1 METSDRKHAWLG
13 SGRGRTV
20 AAVVAALLIT
30 GGVTAS
36 AAKLITGADVK
47 NGSLTGKDIKD
58 GTVQSKDIK
67 DGTVQ
72 SKDIKDGTVQ
82 SQDVKNG
89 TLKEA
94 DLSPAALRALI
105 AYEGQNW
112 SIVDRNVIENGDS
125 YLRAGP
131 GTPPMGIG
139 SLGIRTGGPGDAAAF
154 GNQVDFQGDLVA
166 DITTLEYSVYTTQEN
181 IDKAP
186 NNLPS
191 IKFEIN
197 PNLASTPST
206 FSTMVFVPDP
216 VAANQWTHI
225 DATTTGM
232 WGLTGAAATATGCDL
247 NGTLC
252 TWDGLQTALDDGGA
266 AATIYSVQFGKGR
279 DFAFSGAVD
288 GLVINNQTFDFEPNG
303 VFTSP

>member
-1 METSDRKHAWLG
+1 METSDRKHGWLG

-58 GTVQSKDIK
+58 GTVQGKDIK
-67 DGTVQ
+67 DGTVT
-72 SKDIKDGTVQ
+72 SK
-82 SQDVKNG
+82 DVKNG

-94 DLSPAALRALI
+94 DLSAAALRALI

-166 DITTLEYSVYTTQEN
+166 DITTLGYSVYTTQEN
-181 IDKAP
+181 IDQAP

-191 IKFEIN
+191 IKLEIN

-216 VAANQWTHI
+216 VAANQWTDI
-225 DATTTGM
+225 DPTTTGM
-232 WGLTGAAATATGCDL
+232 WGLTGAAGTATGCDL
-247 NGTLC
+247 NSTLC
-252 TWDGLQTALDDGGA
+252 TWDEVLTALDDGGG
-266 AATIYSVQFGKGR
+266 AATIYIVEFGKGR

-288 GLVINNQTFDFEPNG
+288 GLAINGQTFDFEPNG

>member
-1 METSDRKHAWLG
+1 MG

-30 GGVTAS
+30 GGVTAG

-58 GTVQSKDIK
+58 GTVTHK
-67 DGTVQ
+67 
-72 SKDIKDGTVQ
+72 
-82 SQDVKNG
+82 DVKNG
-89 TLKEA
+89 TLKKA
-94 DLSPAALRALI
+94 DLSAKTLRALI
-105 AYEGQNW
+105 AYEGVNW
-112 SIVDRNVIENGDS
+112 SIVDRNVIGNGDS

-131 GTPPMGIG
+131 DTPPMGIG
-139 SLGIRTGGPGDAAAF
+139 SLGMRTGSPDDAAAF
-154 GNQVDFQGDLVA
+154 GNQVDFQDDLVA
-166 DITTLEYSVYTTQEN
+166 DITTLGYSVYTTQEN

-191 IKFEIN
+191 IRFEIN
-197 PNLASTPST
+197 PNLDSTPSV

-216 VAANQWTHI
+216 VLPSQWSEI

-232 WGLTGAAATATGCDL
+232 WGLTGAAGTATGCDL
-247 NGTLC
+247 NLTLC
-252 TWDGLQTALDDGGA
+252 TWDELQTALDDGGDA
-266 AATIYSVQFGKGR
+266 ASIYVVEFGKGR

-288 GLVINNQTFDFEPNG
+288 GLVINGQTFDFEPNG